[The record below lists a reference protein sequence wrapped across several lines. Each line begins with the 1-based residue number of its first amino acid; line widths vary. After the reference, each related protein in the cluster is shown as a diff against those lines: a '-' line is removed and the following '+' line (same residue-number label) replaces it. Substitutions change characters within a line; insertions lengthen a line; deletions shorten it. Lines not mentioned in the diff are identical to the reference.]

1 MKFLLQRL
9 AFYLVTAWA
18 AITINFLIPRLMPGD
33 PVQSLIARFQGQLDT
48 NAINS
53 LKALFGLD
61 KKQSLWQQYTDYWA
75 HLFHGDLGL
84 SFTFFPTPGQR
95 GHRPVAALDAR
106 ARRHHH
112 ADQLP
117 ARHRHRRLHGLAARL
132 LDGQPAARHHV
143 HLVHPVLL
151 ARLIAISL
159 FAVKWPLFP
168 ADGGY
173 DNSLVP
179 AFDWPFISS
188 ALYHGGVLPGFT
200 IVLSAVAGW
209 ILGMR
214 NMMVTV
220 SSEDYVMVAQAKG
233 LSERRVMFGYAARN
247 AILPNISGFALSL
260 GFIVGGTL
268 LVEMVFSY
276 PGIGYQLFQGVG
288 AKDYPPS
295 CRASSSS
302 SRSPSWRRTSSPT
315 SSTCSSTP
323 PYEGRRRAM
332 AVTATEVAVLDAVE
346 TPPAASK
353 RKFRFLRGRKT
364 VIGLGILL
372 FFVLMAII
380 GRGSPPRTTPAP

>member
-1 MKFLLQRL
+1 MKYLLQRL

-48 NAINS
+48 DAIAS

-61 KKQSLWQQYTDYWA
+61 KHQSLWEQYTDYWS

-84 SFTFFPTPGQR
+84 SFTFFPTPVSEVIAQSLPWTLALVGITTLISFVLGTGIGVFTGWRR
-95 GHRPVAALDAR
+95 GSWMDSLLPVTTFISAIPYFWL
-106 ARRHHH
+106 
-112 ADQLP
+112 
-117 ARHRHRRLHGLAARL
+117 G
-132 LDGQPAARHHV
+132 
-143 HLVHPVLL
+143 
-151 ARLIAISL
+151 LIAISL

-168 ADGGY
+168 AAGGY

-188 ALYHGGVLPGFT
+188 ALYHGALPGLT

-288 AKDYPPS
+288 AKDYPLMQGVFLIITLS
-295 CRASSSS
+295 VLAANLLADVL
-302 SRSPSWRRTSSPT
+302 
-315 SSTCSSTP
+315 
-323 PYEGRRRAM
+323 YM
-332 AVTATEVAVLDAVE
+332 VLD
-346 TPPAASK
+346 
-353 RKFRFLRGRKT
+353 
-364 VIGLGILL
+364 
-372 FFVLMAII
+372 
-380 GRGSPPRTTPAP
+380 PRTRREA